1 MRLSG
6 LFFCVLIS
14 SSSFAQINPETISE
28 SVMASPQ
35 PTWLMVH
42 DGLGPAYIFDSAT
55 GEMHG
60 LLSLSD
66 FTPAVQTNLDAAEIY
81 AAESYYSRGTRGER
95 TDVVTIYDLA
105 SLSAKAEVKIPNKIA
120 ALPFRQYIGLL
131 DDNRHLGVF
140 NLTPAFSVSVVDVQA
155 RTFVGE
161 ISTPGCVLIMPSPQR
176 SFLQICGDGRLQLI
190 RGDENGQEIER
201 PRSKRFFDIEDDPV
215 FDKPIPTQEG
225 WLLTSYHGKVFNVS
239 VRDGDIS
246 ISKPWSLRSTGDETE
261 DEAEDEAGKWRPGG
275 GQFVAY
281 QQALDLM
288 FVLMNPGG
296 DFAHDDAGTEVWIFN
311 RSAQRRVGRIKLEHP
326 ASHLFVSQNSE
337 ALLTVTGED
346 RQLHVFDVATMKL
359 VRSIAEA
366 GVSPGLLQGF

>member
-28 SVMASPQ
+28 SVMAPPQ

-55 GEMHG
+55 GVMHG
-60 LLSLSD
+60 LLSLSG
-66 FTPAVQTNLDAAEIY
+66 FTPAVQTNLNAAEIY

-140 NLTPAFSVSVVDVQA
+140 NLTPAFSVSLVDVQA

-161 ISTPGCVLIMPSPQR
+161 ISTPGCVLIMPSPER
-176 SFLQICGDGRLQLI
+176 SFLQICGDGSLQLI
-190 RGDENGQEIER
+190 RVDENGQEIER
-201 PRSKRFFDIEDDPV
+201 TRSKPFFDVEEDPV
-215 FDKPIPTQEG
+215 FDKPIPTQDG

-246 ISKPWSLRSTGDETE
+246 ISKPWSMLSVEDETE
-261 DEAEDEAGKWRPGG
+261 DEAEKWRPGG
-275 GQFVAY
+275 GQFIAY
-281 QQALDLM
+281 QQAQDLM

-296 DFAHDDAGTEVWIFN
+296 DFAHDSAGTEVWIFN

-326 ASHLFVSQNSE
+326 GRHLFVSQNKE

-359 VRSIAEA
+359 VRSIAEVGTA
-366 GVSPGLLQGF
+366 PGLLQGF